1 MWKPLPGR
9 LLYQQIKY
17 IRAAYIFQTTGKH
30 LTLLRCKPMIK
41 AWGNE
46 NNLQKGEYHMEESG
60 MTEKEQA
67 AIMIDIYTD
76 LQRIQKAEDKEK
88 ELNNQIRKAK
98 AKLEALGIVTENL
111 VIE

>member
-1 MWKPLPGR
+1 
-9 LLYQQIKY
+9 
-17 IRAAYIFQTTGKH
+17 
-30 LTLLRCKPMIK
+30 
-41 AWGNE
+41 
-46 NNLQKGEYHMEESG
+46 MERSG

-88 ELNNQIRKAK
+88 ELNNQLRKTK

-111 VIE
+111 LIE

>member
-1 MWKPLPGR
+1 
-9 LLYQQIKY
+9 
-17 IRAAYIFQTTGKH
+17 
-30 LTLLRCKPMIK
+30 
-41 AWGNE
+41 
-46 NNLQKGEYHMEESG
+46 

-88 ELNNQIRKAK
+88 ELGNQLRKAK

-111 VIE
+111 IID

>member
-1 MWKPLPGR
+1 MRSEKMLDFWMGEVYDR
-9 LLYQQIKY
+9 V
-17 IRAAYIFQTTGKH
+17 R
-30 LTLLRCKPMIK
+30 
-41 AWGNE
+41 GNIGYFAE
-46 NNLQKGEYHMEESG
+46 RRDHMEGSG

-88 ELNNQIRKAK
+88 ELNNQLRKAK

-111 VIE
+111 LIE